1 MKVPKLRFKDDDGRV
16 FSEWETGIIDEHVD
30 FLSGYP
36 FDGEE
41 ISEDSNGILLMRGV
55 NITEGLTRH
64 GPDIDRFYC
73 GDIKRLEKY
82 FLKINDLVI
91 GMDGSKVGKNSAL
104 VKGGDI
110 NTLLVQRV
118 ARLRAKAT
126 SSIFFIFQHVN
137 SPNFHAY
144 VDKVKTSSGI
154 PHISAKQIKEFKII
168 FPCLAEQTKIASFLT
183 AIDEKITQLTQKC
196 DLLAQYKKGVMQQI
210 FSQKL
215 RFKDDDGREF
225 PEWEEKK
232 LCHLATRITR
242 KNKENN
248 KNVLTYDICSAGIN

>member
-154 PHISAKQIKEFKII
+154 PHISAK
-168 FPCLAEQTKIASFLT
+168 L
-183 AIDEKITQLTQKC
+183 
-196 DLLAQYKKGVMQQI
+196 
-210 FSQKL
+210 
-215 RFKDDDGREF
+215 
-225 PEWEEKK
+225 
-232 LCHLATRITR
+232 
-242 KNKENN
+242 
-248 KNVLTYDICSAGIN
+248 